1 MLNVGNHEIILIWDC
16 VDLCLGCLSWTKKPS
31 ITSFFSQ
38 LKQRAVAYVN
48 VADCVSGDVLEAE
61 ASFSLKSVVDRA
73 MKNIPDPTE
82 TEYSSSRSY
91 FDYFNNG
98 GGMGGGWGQ
107 SWSGSTRQKF
117 SHISDIQSE
126 GDLHPFAF
134 VAGVPSINLRFVK
147 EQNNPTK
154 VNLPL
159 SNTQYDDMDHY
170 WRIDPSATLLLRLGL
185 DITSVLC
192 HFLFYFRIHLLAN
205 LQSPSCRNCQT
216 TCRFYFTTSLFRRV
230 NHGQND

>member
-16 VDLCLGCLSWTKKPS
+16 VDLFLGCLSWTKKQP

-82 TEYSSSRSY
+82 TEYSSSSSY

-98 GGMGGGWGQ
+98 GGMGGGWEQ

-159 SNTQYDDMDHY
+159 SNTQYDDMDQY
-170 WRIDPSATLLLRLGL
+170 WRIDPSETLLLRLGL
-185 DITSVLC
+185 DITSVQFTFFSISEFT
-192 HFLFYFRIHLLAN
+192 FLQTCSRLLAETVRQ
-205 LQSPSCRNCQT
+205 LADSTLLPH
-216 TCRFYFTTSLFRRV
+216 YFE
-230 NHGQND
+230 G

>member
-16 VDLCLGCLSWTKKPS
+16 VDLFLGCLSWTKKQS

-98 GGMGGGWGQ
+98 GGMGGGWEQ

-159 SNTQYDDMDHY
+159 SNTQYDDMDQY
-170 WRIDPSATLLLRLGL
+170 WRIDPSATLLAQIRFRYHFRAVPL
-185 DITSVLC
+185 S
-192 HFLFYFRIHLLAN
+192 FLFQN
-205 LQSPSCRNCQT
+205 SPSCKLAVA
-216 TCRFYFTTSLFRRV
+216 FLPKLSDSLQILLYYLTISK
-230 NHGQND
+230 GESWPK

>member
-16 VDLCLGCLSWTKKPS
+16 VDLFLGCLSWTKKQP

-82 TEYSSSRSY
+82 TEYSSSSSY

-98 GGMGGGWGQ
+98 GGMGGGWEQ
-107 SWSGSTRQKF
+107 SWSGSTR
-117 SHISDIQSE
+117 
-126 GDLHPFAF
+126 
-134 VAGVPSINLRFVK
+134 LRRTNRLRRHAL
-147 EQNNPTK
+147 ELSAR
-154 VNLPL
+154 LPL
-159 SNTQYDDMDHY
+159 RGNA
-170 WRIDPSATLLLRLGL
+170 PSAT
-185 DITSVLC
+185 
-192 HFLFYFRIHLLAN
+192 F
-205 LQSPSCRNCQT
+205 
-216 TCRFYFTTSLFRRV
+216 
-230 NHGQND
+230 